1 MAITEQERLEM
12 HLGLRKVLGDDV
24 ANTVMAHL
32 PPSGWGDVARKHDVL
47 TAVDMIGMR
56 VDAIDRRI
64 EMLDKRMDLIEKK
77 MDHIEKRLDQ
87 VDKRMDHIERRLGI
101 ITTVGLTFGLALLA
115 LQVQIMLS
123 LAG

>member
-32 PPSGWGDVARKHDVL
+32 PPSGWGDVARRHDVL

-77 MDHIEKRLDQ
+77 MDHIE
-87 VDKRMDHIERRLGI
+87 RRLGI

>member
-1 MAITEQERLEM
+1 ME
-12 HLGLRKVLGDDV
+12 
-24 ANTVMAHL
+24 HL
-32 PPSGWGDVARKHDVL
+32 PPSGWGDVAREHDVL
-47 TAVDMIGMR
+47 MAVDMISLR

-64 EMLDKRMDLIEKK
+64 DILDKRMDLIEKK
-77 MDHIEKRLDQ
+77 MDHLEKRLDQ

-101 ITTVGLTFGLALLA
+101 ITTLGLTFGLALLA

>member
-12 HLGLRKVLGDDV
+12 HLGLRKALGDEV

-47 TAVDMIGMR
+47 MAVDMISLR

-64 EMLDKRMDLIEKK
+64 DILDKRMDLIEKK
-77 MDHIEKRLDQ
+77 MDHIE
-87 VDKRMDHIERRLGI
+87 KRMDHIERRLGI

-123 LAG
+123 LGG

>member
-1 MAITEQERLEM
+1 MATTEQERLEM
-12 HLGLRKVLGDDV
+12 HLGLRKALGDDV

-47 TAVDMIGMR
+47 MAVDMIGMR

-64 EMLDKRMDLIEKK
+64 DMLDKRMDLIE
-77 MDHIEKRLDQ
+77 
-87 VDKRMDHIERRLGI
+87 KRMDHIERRLGI

>member
-1 MAITEQERLEM
+1 MATTEQERLEM

-32 PPSGWGDVARKHDVL
+32 PPSGWGDVARRHDITMAL
-47 TAVDMIGMR
+47 DMIN
-56 VDAIDRRI
+56 
-64 EMLDKRMDLIEKK
+64 L
-77 MDHIEKRLDQ
+77 RLDTL
-87 VDKRMDHIERRLGI
+87 ERRLDGLERRIGI
-101 ITTVGLTFGLALLA
+101 VITVGLAIGLALLG